1 MDVVFLLLE
10 RLAQVMF
17 IKNDPEEGYVNGT
30 LGTVSG
36 LYYNEV
42 EVKTDEGDIIK
53 VNRQKWDNQKY
64 VINKKTKT
72 IETEV
77 CGSFSQFPLKLAW
90 AVTIHKSQGLTF
102 DEVIID
108 AGRAFTYG
116 QVYVALSRCRRFHG
130 VTLVSPITPKS
141 IMVDPVVTKFMN
153 KTSKIEVGKSS
164 DDGVLRKLNLTN
176 TEERTYWMAKE
187 GLTIEEMVVESGE
200 RIEIIYSHLRK
211 LIEEKVLSVDSY
223 INKEKYAFIKK
234 AIRKVGISADLKK
247 NMECC
252 PKGIMFNEILLVKV
266 SLEAKNKQHD
276 LLKENTKGTDE
287 SLDDDW
293 HFVSNVSISKW
304 SDYFFDET
312 CRVGM
317 AKDGYYLFVIDEYIK
332 LADYSASFTKNR
344 GWLSVS
350 FYGKNHLKIV
360 HINNG
365 REHLIGTLKKIPNRI
380 VFITP
385 QNEEKEIMFE

>member
-17 IKNDPEEGYVNGT
+17 IKNDPDKRYVNGT

-187 GLTIEEMVVESGE
+187 GLTIEEMVAGSGE

-211 LIEEKVLSVDSY
+211 LISEKV
-223 INKEKYAFIKK
+223 II
-234 AIRKVGISADLKK
+234 
-247 NMECC
+247 
-252 PKGIMFNEILLVKV
+252 
-266 SLEAKNKQHD
+266 
-276 LLKENTKGTDE
+276 
-287 SLDDDW
+287 
-293 HFVSNVSISKW
+293 
-304 SDYFFDET
+304 
-312 CRVGM
+312 
-317 AKDGYYLFVIDEYIK
+317 
-332 LADYSASFTKNR
+332 
-344 GWLSVS
+344 
-350 FYGKNHLKIV
+350 
-360 HINNG
+360 
-365 REHLIGTLKKIPNRI
+365 
-380 VFITP
+380 
-385 QNEEKEIMFE
+385 FE